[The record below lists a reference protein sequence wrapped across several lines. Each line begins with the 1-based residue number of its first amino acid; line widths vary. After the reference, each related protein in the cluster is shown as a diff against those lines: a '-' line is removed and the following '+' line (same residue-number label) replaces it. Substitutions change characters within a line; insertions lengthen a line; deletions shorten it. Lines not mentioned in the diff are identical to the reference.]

1 MRKRMVAGMMV
12 LGIVLHGI
20 CGNELKGTAD
30 NEPSKYSEREL
41 KAISR
46 AGLDPNEIYISDMSV
61 PTSSFELAKW
71 KESVSEL
78 AKGKDFEYD
87 NYKHLPN
94 LYYRWNCYFTMQS
107 GDQVFIQVEK
117 GGESLLLKIN
127 QDWEHLLQLKRD
139 VPIYI
144 EFHGTDGNWEITY
157 MERIDGIAS
166 KHCATCSC
174 F

>member
-1 MRKRMVAGMMV
+1 MIMGMMV

-20 CGNELKGTAD
+20 CGNELKGTVD

-41 KAISR
+41 KAISK

-71 KESVSEL
+71 EESVSEL
-78 AKGKDFEYD
+78 AKGNDRWSLEYD

-94 LYYRWNCYFTMQS
+94 LYYCWNCYFDMQS
-107 GDQVFIQVEK
+107 GDEVRIQVEK
-117 GGESLLLKIN
+117 GGRILWLKIN
-127 QDWEHLLQLKRD
+127 KDWEHLLQLKRE

-166 KHCATCSC
+166 KHCTTCSC